1 MNQQRLKAYLNLI
14 QGLLS
19 CPSGEEWIL
28 LRNHEDLVNPELVQ
42 VMEQVANHLAE
53 EEHLKE
59 AKFLHNWAGQLHHIL
74 TQTAPP
80 TSGEDKSQAYIQL
93 IQALLDCPK
102 GSEEELLA
110 ANQELIGPG
119 LVQAM
124 KQVATKFAAEGD
136 RETASFLDNLAGELN
151 RAWVQAHGFQPNLQ
165 KQAPETEAEAL
176 QEPKSA
182 PKPQSPPPT
191 QRTDRAEIPSPS
203 SATKVPPAFPEEILL
218 NQSIAE
224 QLGAIADSLAKLD
237 RVLASRLQ
245 ASNPL
250 WYMDVLERAQ
260 TSKWV
265 LTTEEVEQL
274 IGVKPHCPGDENSYQ
289 RGCWVFVK
297 AGKIG
302 LQTAWRVFKEEI
314 EAS

>member
-19 CPSGEEWIL
+19 CPNGEEWIL
-28 LRNHEDLVNPELVQ
+28 LRKHEDLVNPELVQ
-42 VMEQVANHLAE
+42 VMEQVANHLATE
-53 EEHLKE
+53 GHLKE

-74 TQTAPP
+74 TETSPP
-80 TSGEDKSQAYIQL
+80 TSSEDKSQAYIQL
-93 IQALLDCPK
+93 IQALLNCPK

-165 KQAPETEAEAL
+165 KQAPETEAKIP
-176 QEPKSA
+176 QEQKLT
-182 PKPQSPPPT
+182 PKPESPPPT
-191 QRTDRAEIPSPS
+191 PKVERTEIPSPS
-203 SATKVPPAFPEEILL
+203 PAAKVSSALPEDIVLH
-218 NQSIAE
+218 QSIAE

-250 WYMDVLERAQ
+250 WYMDVLEQAQ

-274 IGVKPHCPGDENSYQ
+274 IGVKPHCSGDENSYQ

-302 LQTAWRVFKEEI
+302 LQTAWRVFKEDG